1 MKKYT
6 LYVDGYIGYSITKQ
20 YVRAKLKENAN
31 NAVEVHINSYGGD
44 VQHALDIRQQFVDHG
59 NVTAYVFGMTAS
71 AATILAMG
79 AKQVKM
85 SKYALMLIHP
95 CSQWVDTWGSFN
107 KEELDEEIEKLQKQA
122 ADMANVDRV
131 IASVYALRT
140 GREAKEMAHVMEEE
154 RWLTADECLKLGL
167 IDEIV
172 EDGEPSV
179 LTDSLSQQFTACGLP
194 LPRIEKQNDTENGLF
209 QKVKELF
216 RGAIGPKDTE
226 EDALGETHK
235 QSKTDNMKSKTLEAA
250 ILAEMLGIETLT
262 TADDGTLHLTEEQ
275 VKTLENKLSEQ
286 KNQMD
291 ALTKQV
297 NDLADEDGADT
308 GKVMPDATENDAVRL
323 PGAEAAAFAAKFGH
337 LF

>member
-1 MKKYT
+1 
-6 LYVDGYIGYSITKQ
+6 
-20 YVRAKLKENAN
+20 
-31 NAVEVHINSYGGD
+31 
-44 VQHALDIRQQFVDHG
+44 
-59 NVTAYVFGMTAS
+59 
-71 AATILAMG
+71 
-79 AKQVKM
+79 
-85 SKYALMLIHP
+85 
-95 CSQWVDTWGSFN
+95 
-107 KEELDEEIEKLQKQA
+107 
-122 ADMANVDRV
+122 MANVDRV

-308 GKVMPDATENDAVRL
+308 EKVMPNATENDAVRL